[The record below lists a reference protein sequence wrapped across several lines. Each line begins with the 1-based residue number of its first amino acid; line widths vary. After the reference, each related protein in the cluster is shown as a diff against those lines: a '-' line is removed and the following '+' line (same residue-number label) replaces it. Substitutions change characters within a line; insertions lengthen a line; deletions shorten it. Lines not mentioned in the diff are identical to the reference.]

1 MEVADILREGI
12 GVALKIGGPLLILSM
27 AVGILVAIFQAV
39 TQIHEQSLSFILKL
53 IVVVLV
59 LTVGSFFLYRK
70 RAKLGWPQRVAG
82 FAASAR
88 AMATRCCSPPDSS
101 SGYRSSIP
109 FNPTSSST

>member
-1 MEVADILREGI
+1 MDVADILREGI

-59 LTVGSFFLYRK
+59 LLIGG
-70 RAKLGWPQRVAG
+70 GWMLETLLEFSRYL
-82 FAASAR
+82 FTL
-88 AMATRCCSPPDSS
+88 M
-101 SGYRSSIP
+101 
-109 FNPTSSST
+109 